1 MLYAIYVWDS
11 RISNLTLYDFYASN
25 RILGQ
30 YMIFL
35 HLIRPLGNVRFPCI
49 YMLLYCPRKVQQ
61 IWFSRNLHTRAVQC
75 MGRCKNFDNCIP
87 RWHLLFWSRRSWLPM
102 LCKNQHLLFDKNRF
116 SLNCKLFQ
124 KYNTEEEIDKKYSKL
139 IFARSLSQR
148 VSPPQIEPLRVRMN
162 KRWISSKENIFF
174 VNIWKRPE

>member
-1 MLYAIYVWDS
+1 M
-11 RISNLTLYDFYASN
+11 TLYDFYASN
-25 RILGQ
+25 RSLGQ